1 MHIDITSIPGGPLYI
16 IYNSQFENTPTKI
29 ELLNVKR
36 AKVMSMFIEGLP
48 LTFMANFP
56 IGDQFKLK
64 TNLSVMSG
72 RIPLF
77 AKTDNRIRFR
87 RYFSHFGYVGGRMR
101 GYHFTR
107 AKLIQ

>member
-1 MHIDITSIPGGPLYI
+1 MHIDITSAPGGPLHT
-16 IYNSQFENTPTKI
+16 ENTQTQI

-36 AKVMSMFIEGLP
+36 APMLSMFIEGLP
-48 LTFMANFP
+48 FMANCP
-56 IGDQFKLK
+56 SGDQFKLK

-107 AKLIQ
+107 AK